1 MVYEDIQKAID
12 TGATIEITYINN
24 SGIESVR
31 KLSDITYS
39 SVWGTGFSHIT
50 AFCHTRQEQRTFRID
65 SISKVTFL
73 DGSDNNA
80 HSVFLL
86 HYHLVLVVKYRRK
99 VFCDINYSLWD
110 GIK

>member
-1 MVYEDIQKAID
+1 MVYEDIQRAID

-31 KLSDITYS
+31 RISDITYS
-39 SVWGTGFSHIT
+39 TEWGTGFSHIS

-73 DGSDNNA
+73 DSSDNGS
-80 HSVFLL
+80 HSVL
-86 HYHLVLVVKYRRK
+86 
-99 VFCDINYSLWD
+99 INPINVDMPYTFNPDKKIFKLY
-110 GIK
+110 GEEFNF